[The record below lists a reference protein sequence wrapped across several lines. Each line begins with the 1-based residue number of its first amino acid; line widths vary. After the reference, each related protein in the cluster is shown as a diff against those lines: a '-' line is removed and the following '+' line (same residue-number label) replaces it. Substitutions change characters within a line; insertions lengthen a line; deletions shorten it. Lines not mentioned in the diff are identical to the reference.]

1 MPHSI
6 RARRIRALAACV
18 LAVAGAAV
26 LAPIAQ
32 GACPTSLSSPM
43 FAQFGDQAAYSLA
56 PGGSF
61 ESGTPG
67 WSLSNSAVV
76 EGNES
81 YNLVPGSHSLQ
92 IGPNGAAL
100 SPWICISSEYPSFR
114 LFSRRVGGNGPLNVS
129 LQWLNLLGL
138 GVNTSVAWLH
148 GSGPWAPS
156 PPLKLGSAV
165 PLWTGGSSL
174 QVRLSFQSMWTSS
187 WAIDDVFI
195 DPYSRR

>member
-1 MPHSI
+1 MPRPI
-6 RARRIRALAACV
+6 RACRMRALAACV
-18 LAVAGAAV
+18 IAGAGAAV

-32 GACPTSLSSPM
+32 GACPTSLGSPT
-43 FAQFGDQAAYSLA
+43 FAQFGDQSAYSLA

-92 IGPNGAAL
+92 MGPNGAAL

-114 LFSRRVGGNGPLNVS
+114 LFARRVGGSGPLNVS

-138 GVNTSVAWLH
+138 GVNTSVAQLD
-148 GSGPWAPS
+148 GSGAWTPS
-156 PPLKLGSAV
+156 APLKLGSAV
-165 PLWTGGSSL
+165 PLWMPGSSL
-174 QVRLSFQSMWTSS
+174 QVRLSFQSMSTSS